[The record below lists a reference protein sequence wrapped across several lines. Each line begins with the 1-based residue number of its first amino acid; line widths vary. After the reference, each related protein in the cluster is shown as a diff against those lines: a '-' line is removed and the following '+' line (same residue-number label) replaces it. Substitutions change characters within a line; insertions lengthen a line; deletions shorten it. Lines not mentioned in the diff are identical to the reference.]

1 VLFLVVDTDGSVSN
15 VYLHGEGR
23 DGAGRAAKPEKLGAD
38 EFGDTTRIAGPDPV
52 DEADVRPVGIDQ
64 LETVKLVRPELDLG
78 RWSFLLGSFDRGL
91 FIDFFAVA

>member
-1 VLFLVVDTDGSVSN
+1 MSIFMVKAGMARAEPRSQRSLVPMNSATPLASPV
-15 VYLHGEGR
+15 
-23 DGAGRAAKPEKLGAD
+23 A
-38 EFGDTTRIAGPDPV
+38 DPV